1 MPCVISVC
9 CDMLRVTSL
18 LGIVYSEFLDALERN
33 SIDFLEGKLKTV
45 RQWFSTVV
53 GVILPPAPH
62 AQGTSGN
69 VETFLVVKL
78 SRKRGVRYSQGMLLN
93 VLQWTGRPLIT
104 QFPMVM
110 VHGDS
115 SVLRQ
120 LGFPFFCVSKGR
132 EG

>member
-1 MPCVISVC
+1 MLCVP
-9 CDMLRVTSL
+9 SL

-53 GVILPPAPH
+53 GVILPSAPH

-78 SRKRGVRYSQGMLLN
+78 SRERRVRYSQGMLLN

-104 QFPMVM
+104 QLHMAV

-115 SVLRQ
+115 SVLR
-120 LGFPFFCVSKGR
+120 
-132 EG
+132 